1 MNANDVYE
9 KIQQIS
15 AARIGDTP
23 VFIDE
28 LASQMQ
34 MKRIDIISYLVDLK
48 IAGYIE
54 FDTRTVSLS
63 PVVNKVTTE

>member
-9 KIQQIS
+9 MIQQIS
-15 AARIGDTP
+15 AERVSDTP

-28 LASQMQ
+28 LASKMQ
-34 MKRIDIISYLVDLK
+34 MKRTDIISYLVDLK

-54 FDTRTVSLS
+54 FDARTVSLS
-63 PVVNKVTTE
+63 NVAIE

>member
-9 KIQQIS
+9 MIQQIS
-15 AARIGDTP
+15 AARVGNTP

-28 LASQMQ
+28 LASKMQ
-34 MKRIDIISYLVDLK
+34 MKRIDVISYLVDLK

-63 PVVNKVTTE
+63 TVVNNVATG